1 MSVHYELRS
10 TGVIQASDLASEL
23 VEVSADDAAAS
34 TLPIVEVLTPGQ
46 FCQLGL
52 EDCNDLTTSETLTN
66 AESNYVDIYQNHV
79 MGSFSVPSRSIEAV
93 DPDTFAF
100 FLNKHKLVFVDNG
113 TTAEEVLSQIVQ
125 AGVLRTTSTIHCL
138 YVFMKYL
145 MLDDLDYLGTV
156 EDGME
161 DLEEAMMDLNN
172 EVRTSQIMGYRRL
185 SMRFAAFY
193 QQLAT
198 MAAMLSDNENKMMTR
213 EEARQFDHIENLADR
228 LSSRADTL
236 REYSLQLHELHQTHI
251 DLRQNSIMQ
260 LLTIVTVMLA
270 PMTLVTG
277 WFGMNLT
284 TLPGESVPFM
294 WAALIGLFFV
304 CAGGLLVLFHRK
316 RWL

>member
-1 MSVHYELRS
+1 MSIYYELRS
-10 TGVIQASDLASEL
+10 VGALQASTLASNL
-23 VEVSADDAAAS
+23 VEVSADEAATSA
-34 TLPIVEVLTPGQ
+34 LPVVEVLTPAQ

-52 EDCNDLTTSETLTN
+52 EDCTDLATSQTLAD
-66 AESNYVDIYQNHV
+66 AESNYVDIYPDHV
-79 MGSFSVPSRSIEAV
+79 MGSFSVPARSLEAA

-100 FLNKHKLVFVDNG
+100 FLDKRKLVFVDDG
-113 TTAEEVLSQIVQ
+113 AAAKHVLAQIVQ
-125 AGVLRTTSTIHCL
+125 AGVLRSTSVAHCL

-145 MLDDLDYLGTV
+145 MLDDLDYMGTV
-156 EDGME
+156 EDNME
-161 DLEEAMMDLNN
+161 DLEEAMMDLNT

-198 MAAMLSDNENKMMTR
+198 MGAMLSDNENKMMSH

-228 LSSRADTL
+228 LSNRADTL

-260 LLTIVTVMLA
+260 LLTIVTVILA

-277 WFGMNLT
+277 WFGMNLV
-284 TLPGESVPFM
+284 TLPGADVPAM
-294 WAALIGLFFV
+294 WAVMLGVFAV
-304 CAGGLLVLFHRK
+304 CIVALLVLFYRK